1 MRRRR
6 TILWSWFWVVLFAA
20 GGFCIRLYLDSTFER
35 LIPEREGIEMGFL
48 DSFMIETSR
57 GMTAEEEGQSE

>member
-1 MRRRR
+1 MRLGRS
-6 TILWSWFWVVLFAA
+6 TFWTWFLVVLFAA

-35 LIPEREGIEMGFL
+35 LAPEGGGIEMGFL
-48 DSFMIETSR
+48 DSFMIEASR